1 MNKKKIIGE
10 VVQDEIQ
17 FAEAEKDRENR
28 EKNSSISSKQLQSEW
43 RSKVDQL
50 KEKKA
55 EEMGRKGQ
63 GRERNGREGNG
74 REKYVP
80 ISAAALSFSS
90 YLPNNAVRTALLLPP
105 F

>member
-1 MNKKKIIGE
+1 M
-10 VVQDEIQ
+10 
-17 FAEAEKDRENR
+17 
-28 EKNSSISSKQLQSEW
+28 
-43 RSKVDQL
+43 

-55 EEMGRKGQ
+55 EEKGRKGK
-63 GRERNGREGNG
+63 GREWKRREWKG

-80 ISAAALSFSS
+80 ITAAALSFSS